1 MQNNTFSTLFVG
13 QNLIK
18 LLEVDSTNNFIKD
31 LVSNSEPL
39 TEGTVI
45 MTDHQYAGR
54 GQQSNVWHTEP
65 GLNLTFSIFL
75 KPSFLVISKQFLLNM
90 ALSIGIRNAL
100 QVFVKE
106 GIKIKWPNDIYH
118 NDRKLGG
125 VLIENILAGSTYK
138 ASIIGIGINVNQF
151 IFAPQLQ
158 DRATSMKRILQ
169 ADVNLLAVLAEI
181 CSQIEKQY
189 LRLKSGNYNEL
200 MKDYVSGL
208 YKFDTLSS
216 YRQNGEVIEGRIIEV
231 TETGLLVLLING
243 EKKEYNFKEIEFL
256 NHTT

>member
-18 LLEVDSTNNFIKD
+18 LLEVDSTNNFIKL

-45 MTDHQYAGR
+45 MADHQFAGR

-65 GLNLTFSIFL
+65 GLNLTFSIYL
-75 KPSFLVISKQFLLNM
+75 KPSFLPITRQFLLNM
-90 ALSIGIRNAL
+90 AVSIGIRNAL
-100 QVFVKE
+100 QVFIPE
-106 GIKIKWPNDIYH
+106 GIKVKWPNDIYH
-118 NDRKLGG
+118 NDRKMGG

-138 ASIIGIGINVNQF
+138 ASIIGIGLNVNQSV
-151 IFAPQLQ
+151 FAPELEN
-158 DRATSMKRILQ
+158 RATSMKGILQ

-181 CSQIEKQY
+181 CSNIEKQY
-189 LRLKSGNYNEL
+189 LRLKSGNYKEL
-200 MKDYVSGL
+200 ITDYVSGL

-216 YRQNGEVIEGRIIEV
+216 YRQNGEIIEGKIIEV
-231 TETGLLVLLING
+231 TEAGMLVILVEG

>member
-45 MTDHQYAGR
+45 MADHQYAGR
-54 GQQSNVWHTEP
+54 GQQSNVWHAAP
-65 GLNLTFSIFL
+65 GLNLTFSLYL
-75 KPSFLVISKQFLLNM
+75 KPSFLAITKQFLLNM
-90 ALSIGIRNAL
+90 AVSIGIRNAL
-100 QVFVKE
+100 QLFIKD
-106 GIKIKWPNDIYH
+106 GIKVKWPNDIYH
-118 NDRKLGG
+118 NDRKMGG

-138 ASIIGIGINVNQF
+138 ASIIGIGINVNQTL
-151 IFAPQLQ
+151 FAPELQ
-158 DRATSMKRILQ
+158 DRVTSMKGILHE
-169 ADVNLLAVLAEI
+169 DVNLLALLAEI

-189 LRLKSGNYNEL
+189 LRLKSGNYKEL
-200 MKDYVSGL
+200 ITDYVSGL
-208 YKFDTLSS
+208 YKFDTLAS

-231 TETGLLVLLING
+231 TEAGLLVLLING

>member
-31 LVSNSEPL
+31 LVSNSGPL

-45 MTDHQYAGR
+45 MADHQFAGR

-65 GLNLTFSIFL
+65 GLNLTFSLYL
-75 KPSFLVISKQFLLNM
+75 KPAFLPISKQFLLNM
-90 ALSIGIRNAL
+90 AVSIGIRNAL
-100 QVFVKE
+100 QVFIKD

-118 NDRKLGG
+118 NGRKMGG

-138 ASIIGIGINVNQF
+138 ASIIGIGLNVNQSA
-151 IFAPQLQ
+151 FAPELR
-158 DRATSMKRILQ
+158 DRATSMKGILQ
-169 ADVNLLAVLAEI
+169 ADVNLISVLAEI
-181 CSQIEKQY
+181 CSNIEKQY
-189 LRLKSGNYNEL
+189 LRLKSGNHQAL
-200 MKDYVSGL
+200 ITDYVSGL
-208 YKFDTLSS
+208 YKFDTLAT
-216 YRQNGEVIEGRIIEV
+216 YRQNGEVIEGRIVEV
-231 TETGLLVLLING
+231 TEAGMLVILING

-256 NHTT
+256 NHTA